1 VKQNILRAAQLAQS
15 EPQGPAYLMASRECL
30 EEEITPYTVN
40 VQKWKPLAPTAL
52 SESSVVEIGD
62 ALLSATLPVIITT
75 YYGRDPAAVS
85 GLVALSE
92 RLAIPVIEA
101 LPAYLNFPH
110 DHPHYM
116 GNHWS
121 GPLEGKNAVLDE
133 ADVVLIIDCDV
144 PYIKTVF
151 KPKETARVYH
161 IDTDPLK
168 TQMSLFHIDCEL
180 SCRANSKTAVKQLLA
195 YISKTTK
202 HVMEASIKS
211 RSDDLRDRHEEYS
224 SKVRSLCAMPKDD
237 DRITPHYAL
246 SVLRAQLESSAI
258 ILSEGIS
265 NYRPVADVMCP
276 TLPGT
281 YFTSGA
287 TALGWHGGAALGAKL
302 AQPDA
307 TVVSITGD
315 GSFLFSLPENVHWMS
330 RRYDIPFLTVIL
342 NNRGWKSPMLS
353 AMAVHKDGY
362 TSQMNSSDDLHVTFD
377 PPPDHAGVA
386 VAAGAGFG
394 VIVKKASELE
404 TAIRKALQ
412 VVRQEGRSA
421 VVDVW
426 LPKFNV
432 GDRVG

>member
-1 VKQNILRAAQLAQS
+1 MRAAQLAQS

-30 EEEITPYTVN
+30 EEEITPYKVD
-40 VQKWKPLAPTAL
+40 VHKWRPLAPTAL
-52 SESSVVEIGD
+52 SESSVAEIGD
-62 ALLSATLPVIITT
+62 ALLEAALPLIITT
-75 YYGRDPAAVS
+75 YYGRDPAAIS
-85 GLVALSE
+85 ELVALSE
-92 RLAIPVIEA
+92 KIVIPVIEA

-110 DHPHYM
+110 NHPHYM

-151 KPKETARVYH
+151 KPQETARVYH

-195 YISKTTK
+195 YINKNVKQDLAEKIT
-202 HVMEASIKS
+202 S
-211 RSDDLRDRHEEYS
+211 RTDDLRSRHEAYT
-224 SKVRSLCAMPKDD
+224 SKVQSLCSVPKDD

-246 SVLRAQLESSAI
+246 SVLRAQLEPHAI

-265 NYRPVADVMCP
+265 NYRPVADVMRP

-302 AQPDA
+302 AQPDE

-353 AMAVHKDGY
+353 AMAVHKNGY
-362 TSQMNSSDDLHVTFD
+362 TSQMQSSDDLHVTFD

-386 VAAGAGFG
+386 VAAGAAFG
-394 VIVKKASELE
+394 VTVKKASELE
-404 TAIRKALQ
+404 AALQKALR